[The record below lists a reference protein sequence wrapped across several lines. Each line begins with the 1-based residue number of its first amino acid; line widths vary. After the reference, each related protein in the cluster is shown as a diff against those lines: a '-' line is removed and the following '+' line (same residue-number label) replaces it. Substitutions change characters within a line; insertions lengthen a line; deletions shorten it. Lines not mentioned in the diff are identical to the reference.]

1 MGSINNLT
9 IKNHQTGM
17 GPSLTF
23 LHLSNFIKCDNIS
36 IFSDS
41 FSIYQGKIG
50 LLWNSYVN
58 FSNFFITKFEGK
70 GFFDIQY
77 HSTINIQ
84 NVTITNFTFW
94 NHVKGSFLNI
104 ASYSEVYANGIV
116 LTNITSNNS
125 LIYID
130 NSKIILKFIEME
142 GLKLSLDSSDKSYIV
157 LDSSDFTLD
166 HASIMSFS
174 MCFLYQQNA
183 NVTIRYSYFD
193 NDIKNNLNLA
203 LFYSYYPIS
212 ITINN
217 SIFTN
222 QLYAQGV
229 FLSLLIKIYSII
241 CFRCYFYKDIQFY
254 QF

>member
-1 MGSINNLT
+1 
-9 IKNHQTGM
+9 M

-23 LHLSNFIKCDNIS
+23 IHLSNYINCENIS

-58 FSNFFITKFEGK
+58 FSNFYITKFEGK

-77 HSTINIQ
+77 HSTININ
-84 NVTITNFTFW
+84 NVTISNFTFW
-94 NHVKGSFLNI
+94 NYVKGSFLNI
-104 ASYSEVYANGIV
+104 ASYSEVYAYGIV
-116 LTNITSNNS
+116 LTNIVSNNS

-142 GLKLSLDSSDKSYIV
+142 GLQLSLDSSDKTYIV

-183 NVTIRYSYFD
+183 NVTIKYSYFD
-193 NDIKNNLNLA
+193 NDIKNEMNLA
-203 LFYSYYPIS
+203 LFYAYYPIS
-212 ITINN
+212 ITVNN

-222 QLYAQGV
+222 QHYAKGV
-229 FLSLLIKIYSII
+229 TFFFIIIIYHIL
-241 CFRCYFYKDIQFY
+241 
-254 QF
+254 